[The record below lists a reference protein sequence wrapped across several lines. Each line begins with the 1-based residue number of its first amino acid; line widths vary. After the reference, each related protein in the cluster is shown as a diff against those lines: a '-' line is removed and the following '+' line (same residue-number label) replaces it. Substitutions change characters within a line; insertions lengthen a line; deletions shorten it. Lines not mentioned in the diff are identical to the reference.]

1 MVMTLTNILLAA
13 VLVAILILI
22 FLLVRLTD
30 TMSRNVGETAK
41 LQEER
46 LDRLSVN
53 LDQKLAG
60 SINTVSTRLEE
71 VHQGLGNM
79 QSLAVGV
86 GDLKKVLTNV
96 KNRGIWG
103 EMQLGNLLKDMLSPE
118 QYGENIA
125 VRPRGSERV
134 EYAIK
139 LPGANEGEQVW
150 LPIDAK
156 FPQEDYQRLLVAREK
171 ADEDEAAMALKQLE
185 IRFKGEAKD
194 IRDKYICPPYST
206 DFAIMYLPLEGLFA
220 EAVNIPGL
228 LEELQRKYRVTVA
241 GPTTLAALIN
251 SLQMGFKTLAIAQ
264 QTSEAWKVFT
274 QLENDFV
281 NLESNLDRTQKKLQ
295 ELQNAVEQTTERA
308 RVLRK
313 RMAKAQEITKPLDR
327 EEE

>member
-1 MVMTLTNILLAA
+1 MTNILLAA
-13 VLVAILILI
+13 VLIAVLILI
-22 FLLVRLTD
+22 FLLVH
-30 TMSRNVGETAK
+30 MSDNMNRNVGDTAK

-46 LDRLSVN
+46 LDRLNAN
-53 LDQKLAG
+53 LDQKLSG
-60 SINTVSTRLEE
+60 SLNAVNARLEE

-79 QSLAVGV
+79 QSLAGGV

-118 QYGENIA
+118 QYGENVTIK
-125 VRPRGSERV
+125 PRGGERV

-139 LPGANEGEQVW
+139 LPGATAGEQVW

-171 ADEDEAAMALKQLE
+171 ASEDDAAVALKELE

-206 DFAIMYLPLEGLFA
+206 DFALMYLPLEGLFA

-228 LEELQRKYRVTVA
+228 MEELQRKYRVTVA

-251 SLQMGFKTLAIAQ
+251 RLQMGLKTLAIAQ

-274 QLENDFV
+274 QLETDFV
-281 NLESNLDRTQKKLQ
+281 ALENNLDRTQKKIE
-295 ELQNAVEQTTERA
+295 ELHNAVEQTAERA
-308 RVLRK
+308 RMLRK
-313 RMAKAQEITKPLDR
+313 RMTKAQEITKPLDR
-327 EEE
+327 DEE

>member
-1 MVMTLTNILLAA
+1 MTLTNILLAA
-13 VLVAILILI
+13 VFVAVLILI
-22 FLLVRLTD
+22 FLLVRMTEN
-30 TMSRNVGETAK
+30 MSRNVGETAK

-46 LDRLSVN
+46 LDRLNSN

-60 SINTVSTRLEE
+60 SINAIHARLEE
-71 VHQGLGNM
+71 VSPGLGSMHN
-79 QSLAVGV
+79 LAGGV

-118 QYGENIA
+118 QYGENVTIK
-125 VRPRGSERV
+125 PRGGERV

-139 LPGANEGEQVW
+139 LPGANAGEQVW

-171 ADEDEAAMALKQLE
+171 ASEDDAAVALKDLE
-185 IRFKGEAKD
+185 IRFKSEAKD
-194 IRDKYICPPYST
+194 IRDKYICPPHST
-206 DFAIMYLPLEGLFA
+206 DFALMYLPLEGLFA

-228 LEELQRKYRVTVA
+228 MEELQRKYRVTVA

-274 QLENDFV
+274 QLETDFV
-281 NLESNLDRTQKKLQ
+281 ALEGNLDKTQKKLE
-295 ELQNAVEQTTERA
+295 ELNNVLNQTAERA
-308 RVLRK
+308 RILRK
-313 RMAKAQEITKPLDR
+313 RMSKAQEITKTLDR
-327 EEE
+327 DE

>member
-1 MVMTLTNILLAA
+1 MTLTNILLAA
-13 VLVAILILI
+13 VFVAVLILI
-22 FLLVRLTD
+22 FLLVRMTEN
-30 TMSRNVGETAK
+30 MSRNVGETAK

-46 LDRLSVN
+46 LDRLNSN

-60 SINTVSTRLEE
+60 SLNAVNARLEE
-71 VHQGLGNM
+71 VYQGLGSM
-79 QSLAVGV
+79 QNLAGGV

-118 QYGENIA
+118 QYGENVTIK
-125 VRPRGSERV
+125 PRGGERV

-139 LPGANEGEQVW
+139 LPGANAGEQVW

-171 ADEDEAAMALKQLE
+171 ASEDDAAVALKDLE

-194 IRDKYICPPYST
+194 IRDKYICPPHST
-206 DFAIMYLPLEGLFA
+206 DFALMYLPLEGLFA

-228 LEELQRKYRVTVA
+228 MEELQRKYRVTVA

-274 QLENDFV
+274 QLETDFV
-281 NLESNLDRTQKKLQ
+281 ALEGNLDKTQKKLE
-295 ELQNAVEQTTERA
+295 ELNNVLNQTAERA
-308 RVLRK
+308 RILRK
-313 RMAKAQEITKPLDR
+313 RMSKAQEITKTLDR
-327 EEE
+327 DE

>member
-1 MVMTLTNILLAA
+1 MTNILLAA
-13 VLVAILILI
+13 VLIAVLILI
-22 FLLVRLTD
+22 FLLVH
-30 TMSRNVGETAK
+30 MSDNMNRNVGDTAK

-46 LDRLSVN
+46 LDRLNAN
-53 LDQKLAG
+53 LDQKLSG
-60 SINTVSTRLEE
+60 SLNAVNARLEE

-79 QSLAVGV
+79 QSLAGGV

-118 QYGENIA
+118 QYGENVTIK
-125 VRPRGSERV
+125 PRGGERV

-139 LPGANEGEQVW
+139 LPGANAGEQVW

-171 ADEDEAAMALKQLE
+171 ASEDDAAVALKELE

-206 DFAIMYLPLEGLFA
+206 DFALMYLPLEGLFA

-228 LEELQRKYRVTVA
+228 MEELQRKYRVTVA

-264 QTSEAWKVFT
+264 LTSEAWKVFT
-274 QLENDFV
+274 QLETDFV
-281 NLESNLDRTQKKLQ
+281 ALENNLDRTQKKIE
-295 ELQNAVEQTTERA
+295 ELHNAVEQTAERA
-308 RVLRK
+308 RMLRK
-313 RMAKAQEITKPLDR
+313 RMTKAQEITKPLDR
-327 EEE
+327 DEE